1 MSITKEQLERLKAD
15 PNARFLCS
23 IFGINFDKLMSD
35 AEKEIVTPVKKEAK
49 AEPEVVK
56 TTDPLEEKIEK
67 FFNKMVKDGR
77 ASVTIEDGHPH
88 YSIKTADDYTEPES
102 PETLVE
108 ENETTSFSMSVEELE
123 DWINNYQKLEK
134 TFRKLE
140 YVFGI
145 DFNANADSIYTQY
158 NALVWTLIEK
168 IFGSD
173 NRDDIADFCFGNS
186 NLDTVKD
193 LYEELT

>member
-108 ENETTSFSMSVEELE
+108 ENETTSFSMSAEELE
-123 DWINNYQKLEK
+123 EWINNYQKLEK
-134 TFRKLE
+134 TFRKL
-140 YVFGI
+140 
-145 DFNANADSIYTQY
+145 
-158 NALVWTLIEK
+158 
-168 IFGSD
+168 
-173 NRDDIADFCFGNS
+173 
-186 NLDTVKD
+186 
-193 LYEELT
+193 